1 MMTLTR
7 DQIMSCDDLQRELVK
22 LPEWS
27 GEVYVRTMTGS
38 ERDMYELRML
48 EGRKNGGITGIQDI
62 RATLAALTVC
72 DEHGAPIFSLS
83 DIEGLGRKS
92 CAALD
97 RVCEVAQRLNRLT
110 TDDIDELKKSL

>member
-1 MMTLTR
+1 MTLTR
-7 DQIMSCDDLQRELVK
+7 DQILNHDDLQRELVQV
-22 LPEWS
+22 PEWG

-38 ERDMYELRML
+38 ERDAYEMRMVAD
-48 EGRKNGGITGIQDI
+48 RDKGGITGIHDI

-72 DEHGAPIFSLS
+72 DEHGGPIFSLS
-83 DIEGLGRKS
+83 DIEAPGRKS

-110 TDDIDELKKSL
+110 AADIAELKKSS

>member
-1 MMTLTR
+1 MTLTR
-7 DQIMSCDDLQRELVK
+7 DQILNHDDLQRERVEV
-22 LPEWS
+22 PEWS

-38 ERDMYELRML
+38 ERDAYEMRMVADR
-48 EGRKNGGITGIQDI
+48 ESGGVAGIHDI

-72 DEHGAPIFSLS
+72 SEDGAPIFSLA
-83 DIEGLGRKS
+83 DIEALGRKS

-110 TDDIDELKKSL
+110 AADIEELKKSS